1 MEKVCEFCSAL
12 RPLVYCKSDEAYLCL
27 SCDAKVHLANA
38 LSGRHLRTLV
48 CNSCRYHLAY
58 VRCLEHKMLI
68 CRDCDQKMHDV
79 SLPHHRRP
87 IRSFMGFPSARDFAA
102 LWGFELNE
110 IENSANQDQFASS
123 SSVSA
128 DLNVVQVS
136 GKPDIRTRGGLSSQ
150 HDKVCKM
157 KISLPLYYS
166 DEIYNFSF
174 QSFKN

>member
-1 MEKVCEFCSAL
+1 
-12 RPLVYCKSDEAYLCL
+12 
-27 SCDAKVHLANA
+27 
-38 LSGRHLRTLV
+38 
-48 CNSCRYHLAY
+48 
-58 VRCLEHKMLI
+58 MLI